1 MIMKPKSSLWLV
13 VFLCL
18 IVILSFEGFCQNS
31 SATSAAPPSKTLTL
45 DQAVMCEAIKDLVP
59 QNPAV
64 VFSITVGKVLC
75 YTSFDPV
82 PEKTFIY
89 HKWYH
94 KDKLSTKKRLSL
106 TPPRWATFTSLL
118 LRETDKG
125 PWRVEIYDQKGKLF
139 QTLRFSITD

>member
-1 MIMKPKSSLWLV
+1 MKPKISPWLV
-13 VFLCL
+13 VLL
-18 IVILSFEGFCQNS
+18 TLTVIYPLKGFCQNS
-31 SATSAAPPSKTLTL
+31 NARSATPPSKTLTL
-45 DQAVMCEAIKDLVP
+45 DRAVMCEAIKDLAP

-139 QTLRFSITD
+139 QILRFSITD